1 MKTRIFLALLLSL
14 ALLQGCSKSSGGSS
28 SPVNGSVRLVN
39 AALAYPS
46 LDMSVPGGTLAT
58 AVATGSASAYIP
70 IAPGTYSVSLSATG
84 SGNPL
89 SQQSVLAY
97 TGVAYAL
104 VAHTEG
110 GQLKLTALSEDQAAP
125 AAGYGSIRLS
135 NLALT
140 DTGGVDVYMAA
151 SGGTA
156 TSVPAGVSA
165 MVSNLGMASSYF
177 PIPQGT
183 YQVWV
188 TGVGNKADVRL
199 YLPSVVIANQQVLTL
214 ALTATTGGV
223 LVDGWLLAQGG
234 TVSALTNTSA
244 RIRVAANIDPA
255 LATGT
260 VVATA
265 NGVPLDAS
273 TLVSPAV
280 DTYAL
285 VPAGALSMSV
295 VVEGTAVNVPNLT
308 AAAGADYTL
317 LAAGT
322 GAKPQFFW
330 LADDNTLPLGGMAKL
345 RLVNGVNGLASGIS
359 LNSDANLVA
368 QNVAFGTAS
377 TPATLAI
384 TGNPSSLQ
392 VTGVSSVLPY
402 TLTLQSQGVYSV
414 FMLGSTGTA
423 TQIVRADR

>member
-14 ALLQGCSKSSGGSS
+14 ALLQGCSKSSGGGS

-89 SQQSVLAY
+89 SQQAVLAY

-199 YLPSVVIANQQVLTL
+199 YLPSVVIGNQQVLTL

-244 RIRVAANIDPA
+244 RIRVAANIDPP
-255 LATGT
+255 LGT

-330 LADDNTLPLGGMAKL
+330 LTDDNTLPLGGMAKL
-345 RLVNGVNGLASGIS
+345 RLVNGVNGLASGLS

-392 VTGVSSVLPY
+392 VTGVSVPTY

-414 FMLGSTGTA
+414 FMLGSTGAA